1 MTGIARVVERVRRL
15 LGASGAPG
23 APGSLSIAGRC
34 NVCGERTR
42 FSYTDRALFR
52 ESLLCGSCRA
62 TSRYRSIARGLL
74 IAFERIAGVR
84 ARSLSAL
91 PNRAGVSRLAVY
103 DTQVPFDNGASAYP
117 IPWRLEGLPWVDL
130 QLSAWRPSEP
140 EGSPLAPQILT
151 GRRLRR
157 ARATNQNLERL
168 TFPDASFDVVVTSD
182 VMEHVRRDELAHR
195 EIRRVLRPGGFYV
208 FTVPHFRD
216 RETLVRVR
224 VVDPADPSKDE
235 DVLPREYHGDANS
248 EDGRALA
255 YRGYGT
261 DLDQTLVR
269 LGFEVAYTK
278 DDFPQLGIL
287 NTELFLCRVAAERP
301 RRIRFG

>member
-1 MTGIARVVERVRRL
+1 VTSLAGVVDRVRRL
-15 LGASGAPG
+15 LGGSEAQAP
-23 APGSLSIAGRC
+23 PGGPSIAGRC
-34 NVCGERTR
+34 NICGERTR
-42 FSYTDRALFR
+42 FAYTDPALFR

-74 IAFERIAGVR
+74 IAFERLNGVR
-84 ARSLSAL
+84 ASSLASL
-91 PNRAGVSRLAVY
+91 PRRAARRLAVY

-117 IPWRLEGLPWVDL
+117 IPWRLEALPWIE
-130 QLSAWRPSEP
+130 LSLSTYRASEP
-140 EGSPLAPQILT
+140 GGAELGPNI
-151 GRRLRR
+151 
-157 ARATNQNLERL
+157 TNQNLERL

-182 VMEHVRRDELAHR
+182 VLEHVRLDDRAHR

-224 VVDPADPSKDE
+224 IVDPADPARDE
-235 DVLPREYHGDANS
+235 DLLPREYHGDANS

-261 DLDQTLVR
+261 DLDATLAR
-269 LGFEVAYTK
+269 LGFEVDYGKT
-278 DDFPQLGIL
+278 DFPDLGIL
-287 NTELFLCRVAAERP
+287 NTELFVCRVVRDATY
-301 RRIRFG
+301 